1 MMKRLF
7 FLALTVAA
15 ALAAQP
21 YTRGIGVYPGDP
33 REDFSPAMTV
43 DAAAYRNLAL
53 RRAAYHSSS
62 YDYNLTANLVT
73 DGIKETGLPRWLVV
87 STNDGGVMAKAARES
102 TLDGFDRTGATLRG
116 PQGWLQIEIA
126 GAAPPRIDRINILGR
141 FQGPPRPRGQ
151 SPAPPPPPLP
161 AVEWTWTLQGSE
173 NGQNWTEL
181 ARASGKSIDGAA
193 SLPIA
198 APAASRFYR
207 LELRAPETSVFRIA
221 DLSLF
226 QGNEA
231 VQLAGPHHF
240 HSSWKSEGAGEEWV
254 YVDLGVPCTFDRV
267 TLRWLRRAAEGAL
280 QVSADAVNW
289 TTLESLPRAQGA
301 LVEIRLATP
310 GKGRYVRVL
319 MTKPAFP
326 DGYILSEVEVWGR
339 GGPVPRPKPSPTPS
353 ADGRLSLAGGSWRL
367 QRDSLVQASGEQVS
381 RPGFADAEWAAA
393 TVPGTTLVSYINL
406 GAVPDPNFG
415 ENEVMISDSFFYADF
430 WYRREFTAPPA
441 APGRRFWLNFDGV
454 NWKAE
459 VFLNGARLGRVD
471 GAFMRGRFDATDK
484 MNRGGR
490 NALAVRVIKN
500 ATPGAIKEKGR
511 GNSPTGGPVG
521 ADNPTFHASAG
532 WDWMSTIRGRNTGI
546 WSNVYLTQTGPVA
559 IEDPRVE
566 TRLPLPD
573 TSRADV
579 IVEAALHNT
588 EARPVLGT
596 LRVRFG
602 DAVVEIPQSLA
613 ASETRVVKL
622 DPAAH
627 PQLRLSKPRLWWPN
641 GYGQPD
647 LYPVEL
653 TFTTAS
659 KAVSDLVK
667 FQTGVRQFTYTD
679 DGGVLKIWIN
689 GRRFIGRGGNWGFSE
704 STLRYRAREYDA
716 ALRYHRDL
724 NFTMVRNWVGMTAD
738 EDFYAACDRYGIVVW
753 QDFWLANPVD
763 GANPTDN
770 DLFLSNAADYIRK
783 IRNHSSVG
791 LYCGRNEGNPPKPLD
806 DGLRQLTGELHPGLR
821 YISNSSSGVVSGGG
835 PYRVQ
840 PPAYYFTRAWPKLHS
855 ELGAPHVPSLDSL
868 RLIMPENEMWPQSRF
883 WPLHDF
889 FDLRGEFPAT
899 IQKFGGA
906 GNLQDWMELA
916 QFVNYETYRA
926 MFESQGKSRMG
937 MLIWMSHS
945 AWPSILWQTYDYF
958 FNPDAGFFGSKKGAE
973 RLHIQWNRAADAVEV
988 VNYNAGD
995 RRGLTAKAEI
1005 FDLDGSLKWQR
1016 SASLDAPEDS
1026 TSAPIK
1032 PEYPTGL
1039 APVHFIR
1046 LTLLEAGKVVSS
1058 NFYLRPAREDD
1069 YSAIRGLPKVTL
1081 EAATRTER
1089 RGPEWL
1095 LTTRLRNISR
1105 SPALMVRAKAV
1116 RDKSGDRILPALY
1129 DDNYVALMPGESF
1142 EIRTAVNESDTR
1154 GERPRIAVEGFNLE
1168 RIVER

>member
-1 MMKRLF
+1 LP
-7 FLALTVAA
+7 
-15 ALAAQP
+15 AQ
-21 YTRGIGVYPGDP
+21 
-33 REDFSPAMTV
+33 
-43 DAAAYRNLAL
+43 
-53 RRAAYHSSS
+53 
-62 YDYNLTANLVT
+62 
-73 DGIKETGLPRWLVV
+73 
-87 STNDGGVMAKAARES
+87 
-102 TLDGFDRTGATLRG
+102 
-116 PQGWLQIEIA
+116 
-126 GAAPPRIDRINILGR
+126 PRIDRIDILGR

-151 SPAPPPPPLP
+151 TPAPPPPPLP
-161 AVEWTWTLQGSE
+161 AVEWTWTLMGSE
-173 NGQNWTEL
+173 DGQNWKEL
-181 ARASGKSIDGAA
+181 ARASGKSVDGAA
-193 SLPIA
+193 SLPFA

-207 LELRAPETSVFRIA
+207 LELRAPETSAFRIA
-221 DLSLF
+221 DLNLF

-254 YVDLGVPCTFDRV
+254 YVDLGAPCTFDRV
-267 TLRWLRRAAEGAL
+267 TLHWLRRAAEGAL

-301 LVEIRLATP
+301 VDEIRLATP

-339 GGPVPRPKPSPTPS
+339 GGPVPRPKPSPTHS
-353 ADGRLSLAGGSWRL
+353 ADGRLSLAGGNWRL

-381 RPGFADAEWAAA
+381 RPGFGDAEWAAA

-430 WYRREFTAPPA
+430 WYRREFTVPTA

-484 MNRGGR
+484 INRGGR
-490 NALAVRVIKN
+490 NVLAVRVIKN

-511 GNSPTGGPVG
+511 GSSPTGGPVG

-546 WSNVYLTQTGPVA
+546 WSNIYLTQTGPVA

-579 IVEAALHNT
+579 IIEAALRNT

-602 DAVVEIPQSLA
+602 DAVVEVSQSLA

-641 GYGQPD
+641 GYGDPD

-659 KAVSDLVK
+659 K
-667 FQTGVRQFTYTD
+667 
-679 DGGVLKIWIN
+679 
-689 GRRFIGRGGNWGFSE
+689 
-704 STLRYRAREYDA
+704 
-716 ALRYHRDL
+716 
-724 NFTMVRNWVGMTAD
+724 
-738 EDFYAACDRYGIVVW
+738 
-753 QDFWLANPVD
+753 
-763 GANPTDN
+763 
-770 DLFLSNAADYIRK
+770 
-783 IRNHSSVG
+783 
-791 LYCGRNEGNPPKPLD
+791 
-806 DGLRQLTGELHPGLR
+806 
-821 YISNSSSGVVSGGG
+821 
-835 PYRVQ
+835 
-840 PPAYYFTRAWPKLHS
+840 
-855 ELGAPHVPSLDSL
+855 
-868 RLIMPENEMWPQSRF
+868 
-883 WPLHDF
+883 
-889 FDLRGEFPAT
+889 
-899 IQKFGGA
+899 
-906 GNLQDWMELA
+906 
-916 QFVNYETYRA
+916 
-926 MFESQGKSRMG
+926 SRMG
-937 MLIWMSHS
+937 LLIWMSHS

-958 FNPDAGFFGSKKGAE
+958 FNPDGDYFGSKKGAE

-1032 PEYPTGL
+1032 PEYPSGL

-1046 LTLLEAGKVVSS
+1046 LTLLEAGKAVSS
-1058 NFYLRPAREDD
+1058 NFYLRPAKEDD

-1081 EAATRTER
+1081 EAETRIER

-1095 LTTRLRNISR
+1095 LTTRLRNTSR
-1105 SPALMVRAKAV
+1105 APALMVRAKAV
-1116 RDKSGDRILPALY
+1116 RDKTGDRILPALY
-1129 DDNYVALMPGESF
+1129 DDNYIALMPGESF
-1142 EIRTAVNESDTR
+1142 EIRTGVKEVDTR